1 MIGSMCNNPIYK
13 AKEQMRIYK
22 STVLLRMTKGND
34 LVQSLLAGRGEER
47 GGNINSSV
55 EKEGKI
61 WKSKY
66 EIFY

>member
-1 MIGSMCNNPIYK
+1 MIGSMCKNPIYK

-34 LVQSLLAGRGEER
+34 LVQSLLAGRGEQM